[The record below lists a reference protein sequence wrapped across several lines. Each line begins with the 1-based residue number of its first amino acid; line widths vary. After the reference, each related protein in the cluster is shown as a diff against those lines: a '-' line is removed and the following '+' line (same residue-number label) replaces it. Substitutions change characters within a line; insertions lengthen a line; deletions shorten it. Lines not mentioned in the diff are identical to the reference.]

1 MVMGQSWRPSLD
13 GILLPDISAGL
24 RLIDAAS
31 RSDETWLHGTPTRK
45 GGSAA
50 SACEPAAWSLRG
62 FSLHRRSDI
71 ITIHHAPGGD
81 MDCMLVP
88 RSGCSSGRV
97 QLVAVTNRN
106 PKAWPATLPPRP
118 PRLADG
124 SSTWHRA
131 CRVGVLT
138 RGRPASRLRR
148 APNGIGPAVNAPVA
162 VIKWPRDACNQA
174 KQSKHG
180 RHWHP
185 RSSQRL
191 GTGLT
196 GIGGALNDGTF
207 MTAVSP
213 HPHSIPTRDRER
225 WLWWCTEVKHPLG
238 LIGNLGREQP
248 PGVGPHHQEP
258 AEL

>member
-174 KQSKHG
+174 KRSKHG

-196 GIGGALNDGTF
+196 GIGRSSQRRHFHDCRFATPTF
-207 MTAVSP
+207 
-213 HPHSIPTRDRER
+213 HSHSRPREVVVVVHR
-225 WLWWCTEVKHPLG
+225 SEAP
-238 LIGNLGREQP
+238 
-248 PGVGPHHQEP
+248 VGPHRQP
-258 AEL
+258 WSRAAPGRWAASPRTS